1 MLSRLGALCLCGIAA
16 WGLVG
21 GLPVSADTSTQ
32 PPPVVEGSSADG
44 WVQGFAQRST
54 ESTNSAAAS
63 TSSSTSL
70 PAWQSAYR
78 EATARTVWTD
88 VEWAAAMRGIPECW
102 ATGGVMSAECV
113 RPDPTTTN
121 DPANPP
127 RPPRVL
133 IESYVRT
140 LIVRLQLPEAA
151 PRVGPDPSV
160 NEWGLAV
167 VGYPLWLWTDGPRTL
182 STSASDFGITFD
194 LSARHDRTTFVMGD
208 GITVTCATTTAYPA
222 TITPGTPSPTCGY
235 TYQRASRPSGDYQ
248 VTATTHWTISWAAA
262 GYTGTLPMTLT
273 GTRALPVGELQ
284 AVVVR

>member
-1 MLSRLGALCLCGIAA
+1 MLMARAAAVAIVVLGAMLGAPSVSFADDTAGIQ
-16 WGLVG
+16 
-21 GLPVSADTSTQ
+21 T
-32 PPPVVEGSSADG
+32 EGSTVTGSFIKVDFDSAS
-44 WVQGFAQRST
+44 Q
-54 ESTNSAAAS
+54 NSAAAS

-78 EATARTVWTD
+78 KYLDTRTVWTD
-88 VEWAAAMRGIPECW
+88 AEWAAAMRGIPECW

-113 RPDPTTTN
+113 RPDPATAA
-121 DPANPP
+121 DPASPP

-151 PRVGPDPSV
+151 PKVGPDPSV

-194 LSARHDRTTFVMGD
+194 LSARHDRTTFTMGD
-208 GITVTCATTTAYPA
+208 GTTITCPTTTAYPA
-222 TITPGTPSPTCGY
+222 TITPGTPSPSCGY
-235 TYQRASRPSGDYQ
+235 TYQRASRPTGDYR
-248 VTATTHWTISWAAA
+248 VTATTHWTITWSAA
-262 GYTGTLPMTLT
+262 GYSGTLPMTLT
-273 GTRALPVGELQ
+273 GTRTLPVGELQ
-284 AVVVR
+284 AVVIR